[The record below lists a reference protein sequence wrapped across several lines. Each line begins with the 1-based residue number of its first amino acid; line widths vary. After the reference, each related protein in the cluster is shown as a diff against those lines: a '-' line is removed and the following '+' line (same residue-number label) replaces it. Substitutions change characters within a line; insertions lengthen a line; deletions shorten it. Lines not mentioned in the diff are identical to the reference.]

1 MKRAVNVRLEENIVL
16 ILEKLSQEMHTTKTD
31 VIEKAIKLFS
41 NQNNKKKSEL
51 LEFAG
56 ILEANEAD
64 RILEKIEADTTM
76 KDFTVDL

>member
-41 NQNNKKKSEL
+41 NQNNKKKNEL

-64 RILEKIEADTTM
+64 RILEKIKADTTM